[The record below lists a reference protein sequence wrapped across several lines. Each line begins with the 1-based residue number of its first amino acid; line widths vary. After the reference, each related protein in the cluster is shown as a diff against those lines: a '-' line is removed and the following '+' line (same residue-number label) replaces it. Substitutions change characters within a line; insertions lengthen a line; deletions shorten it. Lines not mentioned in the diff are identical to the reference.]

1 MILVVIFLLCV
12 VAFWLWFPRNTQ
24 QTKSGTIL
32 RNFDK
37 RGLLRRRG
45 EPKKLLAEDAR
56 TVRELAAL
64 VRSGLTFYPAVDALL
79 TAEQSQCPVHQA
91 LHQLRAMHRLGAQE
105 SSYKE
110 LSDTGT
116 EQSSVRR
123 LYWCLQVSERSGAS
137 LAEVLERLAED
148 LEADLVASQAFDAAM
163 AGPKATTKLLTW
175 LPLVGFGAGMLLGI
189 DVLGALATSW
199 AAQLSVAAGLTLWLL
214 NRLWCQ
220 YLLRTTTKAAL
231 Q

>member
-1 MILVVIFLLCV
+1 MVIFLLCV
-12 VAFWLWFPRNTQ
+12 LAFWLFFPRSSQ
-24 QTKSGTIL
+24 RPKSGTIR
-32 RNFDK
+32 RNFDR
-37 RGLLRRRG
+37 RGIVRRRG
-45 EPKKLLAEDAR
+45 EQKNLLAEDAR
-56 TVRELAAL
+56 TIRELAAL

-91 LHQLRAMHRLGAQE
+91 LHQLRAMHRLGAQK
-105 SSYKE
+105 SSY
-110 LSDTGT
+110 SDLASPGT
-116 EQSSVRR
+116 EHSSVRR
-123 LYWCLQVSERSGAS
+123 LSWCLQVSERSGAS
-137 LAEVLERLAED
+137 LAEVLERLADD

-189 DVLGALATSW
+189 DVLGALSTSW

>member
-1 MILVVIFLLCV
+1 MILVVIFLLGV
-12 VAFWLWFPRNTQ
+12 LAFWLWFPRSTEQ
-24 QTKSGTIL
+24 IKSGTIR
-32 RNFDK
+32 RNFDS

-45 EPKKLLAEDAR
+45 EPKNLLAEDAR
-56 TVRELAAL
+56 TIRELAAL

-91 LHQLRAMHRLGAQE
+91 LHQLRAMHRLGAHK
-105 SSYKE
+105 SSSNN
-110 LSDTGT
+110 LSGT

-123 LYWCLQVSERSGAS
+123 LHWCLQVSERSGAS
-137 LAEVLERLAED
+137 LAEVLERLADD

-189 DVLGALATSW
+189 DVLGALSTSW

-214 NRLWCQ
+214 NRLWCR

>member
-1 MILVVIFLLCV
+1 MVILLLCAL
-12 VAFWLWFPRNTQ
+12 AFWLWFPRRAQ
-24 QTKSGTIL
+24 QNKSGTTP
-32 RNFDK
+32 RSFDR
-37 RGLLRRRG
+37 RGLFRRRG
-45 EPKKLLAEDAR
+45 EPKNLLAEDAR
-56 TVRELAAL
+56 TIRELAAL

-79 TAEQSQCPVHQA
+79 SAEQSQCPVHQA
-91 LHQLRAMHRLGAQE
+91 LHQLRAMHRLGAQK
-105 SSYKE
+105 SFSHD
-110 LSDTGT
+110 LFSTST

-123 LYWCLQVSERSGAS
+123 LHWCLQVSERSGAS
-137 LAEVLERLAED
+137 LAEVLERLADD

-199 AAQLSVAAGLTLWLL
+199 AAQLSVLAGLTLWLL

-220 YLLRTTTKAAL
+220 YLLRTTTRAAL

>member
-1 MILVVIFLLCV
+1 MILVVIILLCV
-12 VAFWLWFPRNTQ
+12 LAIWLWFPRSTQ
-24 QTKSGTIL
+24 QTKSGTTW
-32 RNFDK
+32 RSFEK

-45 EPKKLLAEDAR
+45 EPKNLLAEDAR
-56 TVRELAAL
+56 TIRELAAL

-79 TAEQSQCPVHQA
+79 SAEQSQCPVHQA
-91 LHQLRAMHRLGAQE
+91 LHQLRAMHRLGAQK
-105 SSYKE
+105 SFSHD
-110 LSDTGT
+110 LSNSGT
-116 EQSSVRR
+116 EHSSVRR
-123 LYWCLQVSERSGAS
+123 LHWCLQVSERSGAS
-137 LAEVLERLAED
+137 LAEVLERLADD

-220 YLLRTTTKAAL
+220 YLLRTTTRAAL